1 MRALTQQEVENILN
15 EYRRQSQAVREKLFD
30 VVLNSGGCIS
40 LDDVYNMDLQ
50 DFNLLKKNIIEM
62 IEIKNKNHLKSLNL
76 VSGKR

>member
-30 VVLNSGGCIS
+30 VVLNSSGCIS

-62 IEIKNKNHLKSLNL
+62 IEIKNKNHLKTLNL
-76 VSGKR
+76 VSGKK